1 MIEHEIHDETCA
13 TDFDGFYELGLE
25 QIIQAY
31 LKHVNQ
37 RKIDLD
43 LLLEQNHTLTQP
55 ELQGL
60 FLDEATFTH
69 ILTFFQQVQAV
80 LGELQHMSEQSVLNE
95 VQRMFNYLLL
105 IFIAFILL
113 MLVLVVV
120 ALKLVITTFH
130 DQIMQTQIGLKL
142 IPGFEFV
149 RLK

>member
-1 MIEHEIHDETCA
+1 
-13 TDFDGFYELGLE
+13 
-25 QIIQAY
+25 
-31 LKHVNQ
+31 
-37 RKIDLD
+37 
-43 LLLEQNHTLTQP
+43 
-55 ELQGL
+55 
-60 FLDEATFTH
+60 
-69 ILTFFQQVQAV
+69 
-80 LGELQHMSEQSVLNE
+80 MSEQSVLNE